1 MRCMRTR
8 ATLEPSMSSP
18 ILLTGPQFLAIV
30 NAAAAL
36 CPLDRDQ
43 FLAAVAAELR
53 EKMVG
58 DGSVHRA
65 IRAAQSK
72 FPHPEP
78 EPVPPRWARERP
90 RFEKISRQAV

>member
-18 ILLTGPQFLAIV
+18 ILRTGPQFLAIV

-36 CPLDRDQ
+36 CPLDRDP
-43 FLAAVAAELR
+43 FLVAVAAELR
-53 EKMVG
+53 GRPIG
-58 DGSVHRA
+58 DGSVGCA
-65 IRAAQSK
+65 IREAQLR

-90 RFEKISRQAV
+90 RFEKVSRQAS

>member
-8 ATLEPSMSSP
+8 ATLEPLMSSP
-18 ILLTGPQFLAIV
+18 LLLTGSQFLAIV

-53 EKMVG
+53 GKLIG
-58 DGSVHRA
+58 DGTVGCA

-90 RFEKISRQAV
+90 RFEKVSRQAS